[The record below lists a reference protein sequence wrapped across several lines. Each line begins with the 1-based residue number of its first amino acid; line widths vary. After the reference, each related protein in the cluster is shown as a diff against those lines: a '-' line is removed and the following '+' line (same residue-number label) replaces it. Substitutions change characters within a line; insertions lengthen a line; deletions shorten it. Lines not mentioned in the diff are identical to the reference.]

1 MDMMAHSV
9 QTASPDT
16 SSEGR
21 GPDCWVGRD
30 QVQDGECLLS
40 PYSFSLILSR
50 QPGRSGWGKC
60 GALRRERSH
69 AQTA

>member
-1 MDMMAHSV
+1 MDMMTHSV

-30 QVQDGECLLS
+30 QVQDWECLLS
-40 PYSFSLILSR
+40 PYSFSLILS
-50 QPGRSGWGKC
+50 
-60 GALRRERSH
+60 
-69 AQTA
+69 